1 MRPSSFIP
9 LVAGAA
15 GFLAV
20 YFSSYTV
27 PPTWA
32 PYLSLATLAGV
43 DSICG
48 GVRAGLEGKFHDDIF
63 LTGFVMNTL
72 LAGFLAYLGDRIGVD
87 LFLAAVVLLGGR
99 VFLNLSLIRRYWL
112 NQAHMVSQS
121 RKKEPAA

>member
-1 MRPSSFIP
+1 MRLSAVVPILGA
-9 LVAGAA
+9 LV
-15 GFLAV
+15 GFLVV
-20 YFSSYTV
+20 YLSSYTV
-27 PPTWA
+27 SPTWA
-32 PYLSLATLAGV
+32 SYISLATLAGV

-63 LTGFVMNTL
+63 LTGFAMNTL

-112 NQAHMVSQS
+112 NQAQMVAR
-121 RKKEPAA
+121 RKDVASS

>member
-1 MRPSSFIP
+1 MRLSAFVP
-9 LVAGAA
+9 LMGAVA

-20 YFSSYTV
+20 YLSSYTL
-27 PPTWA
+27 PPIWA
-32 PYLSLATLAGV
+32 PYVSLATLAGV

-63 LTGFVMNTL
+63 LSGFVMNCL

-87 LFLAAVVLLGGR
+87 LFLAALVLLGGR

-112 NQAHMVSQS
+112 NQAQQAS
-121 RKKEPAA
+121 RKKDAASL

>member
-1 MRPSSFIP
+1 MRISAVIPILGAFI
-9 LVAGAA
+9 
-15 GFLAV
+15 GFLVV
-20 YFSSYTV
+20 YVSSYTV

-32 PYLSLATLAGV
+32 SYLSLATLAGV

-63 LTGFVMNTL
+63 LTGFAMNTL

-112 NQAHMVSQS
+112 NQSQMAS
-121 RKKEPAA
+121 RRKEAASS

>member
-1 MRPSSFIP
+1 MRLSAFIP
-9 LVAGAA
+9 LLGAVA

-20 YFSSYTV
+20 YFSSYTL
-27 PPTWA
+27 PPIWA
-32 PYLSLATLAGV
+32 PYVSLATLAGL

-63 LTGFVMNTL
+63 LSGFVMNCL

-87 LFLAAVVLLGGR
+87 LFLAALVLLGPR

-112 NQAHMVSQS
+112 NQAQQAN
-121 RKKEPAA
+121 RKKDAASL

>member
-1 MRPSSFIP
+1 MRLSAIIP
-9 LVAGAA
+9 ILGAIS

-20 YFSSYTV
+20 YLSSYTV

-32 PYLSLATLAGV
+32 SYISLATLAGL

-48 GVRAGLEGKFHDDIF
+48 GIRAGLEGKFHDEIF
-63 LTGFVMNTL
+63 LTGFAMNTL

-112 NQAHMVSQS
+112 NQAQLASRRKETAVS
-121 RKKEPAA
+121 